1 MFGND
6 LPSSQ
11 LERAKMLEGFLIGR
25 ATGDTTD
32 HQATYSALRQ
42 EFMGNLK
49 LRALLPD
56 FVRINRTLDM
66 FWPFIKSQA
75 DSYAE
80 RRRII
85 YGGFTPLMDYLE
97 GKNRAPADEIVSDR
111 LQSFDS
117 AGVHEIWNKALN
129 RRKDDPE
136 GAITIA
142 RTLLET
148 VCKRILDDQRIAYTN
163 KEDLPKLYSMAAK
176 SLNLAPEQ
184 HSEQAIRA
192 ILSGVMTVV
201 NGLGTLRNKLSDSH
215 GRGGAPVRP
224 SPRHASL
231 AVNLAGALATFLVE
245 THLQRAER

>member
-1 MFGND
+1 MVDDD
-6 LPSSQ
+6 LPASQ

-25 ATGDTTD
+25 ATGDMTNN
-32 HQATYSALRQ
+32 QNAYSILRR
-42 EFMGNLK
+42 EFIDDPK
-49 LRALLPD
+49 LGSLLPD

-75 DSYAE
+75 DNYAE

-85 YGGFTPLMDYLE
+85 YGAFTPLMDYLE
-97 GKNRAPADEIVSDR
+97 GKNYAPADDVVSDQ
-111 LQSFDS
+111 LQTFDS
-117 AGVHEIWNKALN
+117 AGVHEIWTKALS

-136 GAITIA
+136 GAITVA

-148 VCKRILDDQRIAYTN
+148 VCKRILDEVGNKYTN

-176 SLNLAPEQ
+176 TLNLAPEQ
-184 HSEQAIRA
+184 HSEEAIRA
-192 ILSGVMTVV
+192 ILGGVMTVV

-215 GRGGAPVRP
+215 GRGGAPVKP

-245 THLQRAER
+245 TYLQRT